1 VLIAPAV
8 VAMSPI
14 SDTPSSIRFLI
25 AGVAVLIIVIAVT
38 ISTRRPVAIAD
49 TPAQPA
55 ITGPGESV
63 EDTIEVQVKEHET
76 ESTN

>member
-1 VLIAPAV
+1 MLIAPAV